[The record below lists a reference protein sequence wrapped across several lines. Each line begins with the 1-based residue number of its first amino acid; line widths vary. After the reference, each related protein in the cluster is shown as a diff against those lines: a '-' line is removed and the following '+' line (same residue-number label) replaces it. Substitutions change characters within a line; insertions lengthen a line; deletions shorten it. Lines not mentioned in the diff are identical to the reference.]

1 MTVSRRAAGM
11 MCALLFVTGA
21 CARRPQQ
28 PPAPVVSPTGIVYEV
43 GTPPA
48 ETRYSQTATLLMRI
62 ESSTERGLEQALAG
76 IAADSTNPVHFFLAG
91 AAYARLGHYDE
102 ANRMFTRAEQIYPA
116 YQLQVEPER
125 EAAWADAFNQG
136 ARAYGE
142 DDLEAAVQAWQGAIS
157 IFDLRPEAHRSL
169 AQLHAGEGRY
179 DEAISLYQ
187 SALAGLEKQP
197 ATRVIQEQERQ
208 ERAATKSELEASL
221 AQLLLFRNRFAE
233 AEPILR
239 RQLERDSTSADLRG
253 SLAEA
258 LVGLGR
264 TEEARAIY
272 TSLLSETGLE
282 VTQLFNLGVALF
294 RANEFDAATRAFER
308 LTELRPSSRDAWFNY
323 ANSLFAARDWRTL
336 TSVGERLIE
345 LDPLN
350 ENAGLITARAH
361 LELGDQAAAL
371 RGVER
376 VRSAPVYV
384 EGLSLRPGIDDTK
397 VLGRLK
403 GNRADAGGV
412 IRLRFTFYGDSGVL
426 GSADVSVT
434 APAAQA
440 LEPFEVAFGVKASS
454 YSYEVLP

>member
-1 MTVSRRAAGM
+1 V
-11 MCALLFVTGA
+11 CALSLLTGG

-28 PPAPVVSPTGIVYEV
+28 PPAPVVSPTGIVYRV
-43 GTPPA
+43 GTPPS

-62 ESSTERGLEQALAG
+62 ESSTERGLEQALEG
-76 IAADSTNPVHFFLAG
+76 IAADSTNPIHFFLAG
-91 AAYARLGHYDE
+91 AAYARLGHYPE
-102 ANRMFTRAEQIYPA
+102 ANRMFIRAEQLYPA
-116 YQLQVEPER
+116 YELQVEPER
-125 EAAWADAFNQG
+125 EAAWAEAFNQG

-179 DEAISLYQ
+179 DEAITLYQ
-187 SALAGLEKQP
+187 SALAGLEKRP
-197 ATRVIQEQERQ
+197 VTRVLEEQELQ
-208 ERAATKSELEASL
+208 ERATAKRELESSL
-221 AQLLLFRNRFAE
+221 VQLLLFRNRFAE

-239 RQLERDSTSADLRG
+239 RHLERDSTDADLRG

-264 TEEARAIY
+264 ADEARAIY

-294 RANEFDAATRAFER
+294 RAGEFDAAARAFQR
-308 LTELRPSSRDAWFNY
+308 LTELQPSSRDAWFNF
-323 ANSLFAARDWRTL
+323 ANSLFAAQDWRTL

-384 EGLSLRPGIDDTK
+384 EGLSLRPGVDETK

-403 GNRADAGGV
+403 GSRSEAGNL
-412 IRLRFTFYGDSGVL
+412 IRLRFTFYGDDGVV
-426 GSADVSVT
+426 GSTEVRLP
-434 APAAQA
+434 APAEGV
-440 LEPFEVAFGVKASS
+440 LEPFEVAFRMKASS
-454 YSYEVLP
+454 YSYVVLP